1 MVFNEILNKLEQ
13 IHIEMPDLNFGEV
26 VQNAIDTKNKIINN
40 NLNNLSN
47 KKILTSIEEYYI
59 KEKNKR
65 I

>member
-1 MVFNEILNKLEQ
+1 MVFNEILNKLKQ
-13 IHIEMPDLNFGEV
+13 IHIEMPDLNFGEI